1 MLRPSRKAVRCLL
14 LGVVVVAG
22 VCVSGTQLRSA
33 SPQEQ
38 AKAAS
43 ESAATQ
49 RAVVNKYCVTCHNE
63 RLRTAGLTL
72 DKADLADIGSDAA
85 TWEKVLAKLRT
96 AAMPP
101 AGMPRPDPA
110 AYASL
115 TNYVETALDHAAESK
130 LQPGRVSVHRLNR
143 AEYINA
149 IRDLLGVDV
158 NVEALLPADDSGYGF
173 DNIADVLSVS
183 PMLLQRYLSA
193 ARKVSRLAVGDPGI
207 PTDVQTYDV
216 PPLLMQDH
224 RMSEDMPFGSR
235 GGIAVQ
241 NNFPLDGEYVM
252 KIRLQRSGAF
262 HDQDILGISEPRQ
275 LEVRLDG
282 ERLKMFTI
290 GGKYPPSPP
299 GMRKTGDEAIYYRT
313 ADSSL
318 ELRFTAKAGSRLV
331 AVDFPDETVESEGGL
346 QSRAAAFRFLNKRAE
361 DVSPYVAKVTIEGP
375 YNAKGATD
383 TPSRRKIFVCHPA
396 GSADE
401 LACAK
406 KILSGL
412 ARRAYRRPVT
422 DGDVQALLGLYQ
434 KARQDGDFEAGITRA
449 LQGMLVYPEFL
460 FRIEND
466 PPNLAAGTPYKI
478 SDLELA
484 SRLSFFLWSSIPD
497 DTLLDAAARGQLKD
511 PAVLEQQV
519 RRMLADSRSKAL
531 VRNFAGQWLYLRNM
545 RTVGPDPMAFP
556 EFDENLREGFA
567 RETELFIEDNLRED
581 RSVINLLNANYT
593 FVNERLARFYGISN
607 IYGSSFRRVTL
618 SNDERKGL
626 LGQGAILTVT
636 SYANRTSP
644 TIRGKWLLENFLGTP
659 PPPPPPNVPSLK
671 EQNAQSGAILTM
683 RQRMEAHRANPAC
696 AVCHTRMD
704 PLGFALENFDAIGQW
719 RTTEGNT
726 PINTSGVLPDGTKF
740 NGPVELRKILLSHPE
755 QFANTV
761 TEKMLTYALGRGV
774 EYYDL
779 PSVRKVMR
787 AAAPDYKW
795 SSLII
800 GIVKSVPFQMST
812 VKTAVSQTLAM
823 GGSKQ

>member
-1 MLRPSRKAVRCLL
+1 MRCLV
-14 LGVVVVAG
+14 LGGIVLAS
-22 VCVSGTQLRSA
+22 VCTSEAQ
-33 SPQEQ
+33 SP
-38 AKAAS
+38 S
-43 ESAATQ
+43 ATQ

-72 DKADLADIGSDAA
+72 EKADMADVGSDAA
-85 TWEKVLAKLRT
+85 LWEKVLSKLRT

-101 AGMPRPDPA
+101 AGVPRPDPS
-110 AYASL
+110 AYSAL

-149 IRDLLGVDV
+149 VRDLLGVDV

-193 ARKVSRLAVGDPGI
+193 ARKVSRIAVGDPNI
-207 PTDVQTYDV
+207 PTDAQIYDL

-224 RMSEDMPFGSR
+224 RMSEDLPFGSR
-235 GGIAVQ
+235 GGTAIRH
-241 NNFPLDGEYVM
+241 NFPLDGEYIV

-262 HDQDILGISEPRQ
+262 HDQDIIGISEPRQ

-282 ERLKMFTI
+282 ERLKLFTI
-290 GGKYPPSPP
+290 GGVYPPSIP
-299 GMRKTGDEAIYYRT
+299 GVRKVGEEAAYYRT
-313 ADSSL
+313 ADSIL
-318 ELRFTAKAGSRLV
+318 ELRFPAKAGSRLV
-331 AVDFPDETVESEGGL
+331 AVDFPDETVAPEGGL
-346 QSRAAAFRFLNKRAE
+346 QSRAAAFRFLNKRTE
-361 DVSPYVAKVTIEGP
+361 DIPPNVARVTIEGP
-375 YNAKGATD
+375 YQAQGADD
-383 TPSRRKIFVCHPA
+383 TVSRRKIFVCQPT

-422 DGDVQALLGLYQ
+422 DADVQALLGLYQ
-434 KARQDGDFEAGITRA
+434 KARQESNFEAGITRA

-460 FRIEND
+460 FRIESD
-466 PPNLAAGTPYKI
+466 PANLAAGAPYKI

-497 DTLLDAAARGQLKD
+497 DTLLDVAARGQLKD
-511 PAVLEQQV
+511 PAMLEQQA

-545 RTVGPDPMAFP
+545 RTVGPDPQIFP

-581 RSVINLLNANYT
+581 RSVVNLLNANYT
-593 FVNERLARFYGISN
+593 FVNERLARFYGIPN
-607 IYGSSFRRVTL
+607 IYGSNFRRVTL
-618 SNDERKGL
+618 SSDERKGL
-626 LGQGAILTVT
+626 LGQGSILTVT

-671 EQNAQSGAILTM
+671 EQSGQSGAILTM
-683 RQRMEAHRANPAC
+683 RHRMEAHLANPAC

-719 RTTEGNT
+719 RTAEGRT

-740 NGPVELRKILLSHPE
+740 NGPVELRNILLSHPE

-761 TEKMLTYALGRGV
+761 TQKMLTYALGRGV

-779 PSVRKVMR
+779 PSVRKIMR
-787 AAAPDYKW
+787 GAAPDYKW
-795 SSLII
+795 SSLIV

-812 VKTAVSQTLAM
+812 VKTAVSQNLAK
-823 GGSKQ
+823 GESKP